1 MEQVQQLKPYQNL
14 PEALLDEDNYMNA
27 AMDSSGGATNSLHA
41 VVDIP
46 VDSATNGVR
55 YMNIPTNQ
63 KGTPWNTETY
73 DTNTDSKREH
83 TTITFSPL
91 PQPTYDLYETSSNE
105 EHPQP
110 DYIEATPYTAGM
122 PCLMSH
128 AELKAY
134 KEAKRTNPLPST
146 PARTYDQQ
154 DGTHMLYFNEARRQ
168 PEVQRARHPYEN
180 DIMNETGI

>member
-14 PEALLDEDNYMNA
+14 PEALLDEDGYMN

-46 VDSATNGVR
+46 VDATNGVR

-63 KGTPWNTETY
+63 KGTQWNTETY
-73 DTNTDSKREH
+73 DTNADSKREH

-91 PQPTYDLYETSSNE
+91 PQPTYDVDDTSSNE
-105 EHPQP
+105 AHPQP

-128 AELKAY
+128 AELEAY

-146 PARTYDQQ
+146 PAPSYDQQ

-180 DIMNETGI
+180 IMNETGI

>member
-14 PEALLDEDNYMNA
+14 PEALLDEDDYMN

-46 VDSATNGVR
+46 VDATNGVR

-63 KGTPWNTETY
+63 KGTQWNTETY
-73 DTNTDSKREH
+73 DTNADSKREH

-91 PQPTYDLYETSSNE
+91 PQPTNDLYDTSSNE

-110 DYIEATPYTAGM
+110 DYIEATLYTAGM

-128 AELKAY
+128 AEFEAY

-146 PARTYDQQ
+146 PASTYDQQ
-154 DGTHMLYFNEARRQ
+154 DGTHMLYFNEARRL
-168 PEVQRARHPYEN
+168 PEVQRAKHPHEN
-180 DIMNETGI
+180 VVNETGI

>member
-1 MEQVQQLKPYQNL
+1 MGQVQQAKPYQNL
-14 PEALLDEDNYMNA
+14 PKALLDEDDHMN
-27 AMDSSGGATNSLHA
+27 AMDSSGGVPNSLHA
-41 VVDIP
+41 VGDIP
-46 VDSATNGVR
+46 VDATNGDR
-55 YMNIPTNQ
+55 YMNVPTINQ
-63 KGTPWNTETY
+63 KGTQWNTETY
-73 DTNTDSKREH
+73 DTNADSKREH

-91 PQPTYDLYETSSNE
+91 PQQTYDMYDTSSNE

-128 AELKAY
+128 AEFEAY
-134 KEAKRTNPLPST
+134 KEAKRTKPIFST
-146 PARTYDQQ
+146 PAPTTYDQQ

-180 DIMNETGI
+180 MVNETGI